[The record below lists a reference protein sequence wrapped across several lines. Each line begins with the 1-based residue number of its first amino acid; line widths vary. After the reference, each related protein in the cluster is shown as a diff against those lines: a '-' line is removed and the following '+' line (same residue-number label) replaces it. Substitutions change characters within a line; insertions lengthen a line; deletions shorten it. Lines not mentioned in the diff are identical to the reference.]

1 MIVLHVILNYDL
13 RRFGSS
19 EIIIFFIIGVAIAV
33 GLFFLFRLITC
44 WYLKINKRV
53 DLLEQQVRLL
63 TEMNMKIDKL
73 ASDKQQ
79 TL

>member
-1 MIVLHVILNYDL
+1 MIYVDL
-13 RRFGSS
+13 DQRGNIMDG

>member
-1 MIVLHVILNYDL
+1 MIYVDL
-13 RRFGSS
+13 DQRGNIMDG
-19 EIIIFFIIGVAIAV
+19 EIIIFFIIGITIAV

>member
-1 MIVLHVILNYDL
+1 MD
-13 RRFGSS
+13 G

-73 ASDKQQ
+73 ASDKQK

>member
-1 MIVLHVILNYDL
+1 MD
-13 RRFGSS
+13 G

>member
-1 MIVLHVILNYDL
+1 MIYVDL
-13 RRFGSS
+13 DQRGSIMDS